1 MQSWQA
7 AVLGVVEGITEYLPV
22 SSTGHLLLAERLMKI
37 PQTAAAD
44 SFAIAIQL
52 GAILAILAVYG
63 SRVSQM
69 ARGLVGRDD
78 EGRNLALNVL
88 VAFIP
93 AAIAGFM
100 AGDLIKTYLF
110 NLNIVAGA
118 WALWGL
124 AILVIFM
131 NPRFCD
137 PSIGEPLER
146 LTWRGALTIG
156 LFQLLALV
164 PGTSRSLVTIIGALV
179 VGLSLPSAVEFSF
192 LLGVATLGAATIWD
206 LISHFGELTAEFGWQ
221 PLAIGMIVSFVSA
234 LGAVKW
240 MVHYL
245 SRHGMRIF
253 GWYRLGIAA
262 LTIALVAAGV
272 IGK

>member
-22 SSTGHLLLAERLMKI
+22 SSTGHLLLAERLMNI
-37 PQTAAAD
+37 PRTSAAD

-69 ARGLVGRDD
+69 AKGLVGRDD

-88 VAFIP
+88 VAFVP
-93 AAIAGFM
+93 AAVAGFL
-100 AGDLIKTYLF
+100 AGDFIKTYLF

-137 PSIGEPLER
+137 PSIGQPLET

-192 LLGVATLGAATIWD
+192 LLGVVTLGAATVWD
-206 LISHFGELTAEFGWQ
+206 LTSHFGELTAEFGWE
-221 PLAIGMIVSFVSA
+221 PLLIGMIVSFVSA

-240 MVHYL
+240 MVYYL

-262 LTIALVAAGV
+262 LTIALVAAGF